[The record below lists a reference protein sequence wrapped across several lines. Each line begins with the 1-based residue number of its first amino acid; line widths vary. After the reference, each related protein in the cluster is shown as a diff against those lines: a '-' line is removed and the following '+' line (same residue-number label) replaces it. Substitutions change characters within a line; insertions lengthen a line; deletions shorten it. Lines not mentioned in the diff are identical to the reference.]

1 MNESQLLSAL
11 EQLTQSVEPGRKDG
25 YRTTSEMA
33 KALAEKDGLILESA
47 KKRVREML
55 LAAQELG
62 RLDSAPVRVVAL
74 GGHRTVAGYKLRTA
88 PKPKKC

>member
-74 GGHRTVAGYKLRTA
+74 GGHRTVRGYKLRTA

>member
-11 EQLTQSVEPGRKDG
+11 EQLTQSIEPNRKDG
-25 YRTTSEMA
+25 YRTTTEMA
-33 KALAEKDGLILESA
+33 RALADKDGVTLESA

-62 RLDSAPVRVVAL
+62 RLDSAHVRVVAL
-74 GGHRTVAGYKLRTA
+74 GGHRTVRGYKLKQADKR
-88 PKPKKC
+88 K